1 VAAILNSNPSTSLT
15 SGPVSLTLNDVA
27 YQLKIKKLLLVK
39 QNVMPKVYNFF
50 KDHTP
55 IKTGNARNQT
65 KLDSNFKVQATYQYA
80 AVLDAGRG
88 QRDGQMRGSTQAP
101 DGMSKPSKAEATR
114 LVKQYIN
121 TFGKR

>member
-15 SGPVSLTLNDVA
+15 SGPVSFKIDDVA
-27 YQLKIKKLLLVK
+27 YQLKMKKLLLVK
-39 QNVMPKVYNFF
+39 QNVMPQVYNFF

-55 IKTGNARNQT
+55 IKTGNARDHT
-65 KLDSNFKVQATYQYA
+65 KLDSNFKIQADYQYA

-101 DGMSKPSKAEATR
+101 EGMTKPTKKEANK